1 MFFILNIV
9 PILGRKTLRMTFK
22 TIAIRSK
29 RLRMMHS
36 RKLLRMGFNRM
47 PVRRNTQNDTQQIN
61 AKNEIQQDG
70 IHN

>member
-9 PILGRKTLRMTFK
+9 MILGRKTLRMTFK

-29 RLRMMHS
+29 RLRMTRS
-36 RKLLRMGFNRM
+36 RKLLRMIFNRM

-61 AKNEIQQDG
+61 AKIDIEQDG
-70 IHN
+70 NHK